1 MNVVEMLKGKRVCI
15 CGGSG
20 GVGKTTTA
28 AAIAM
33 GMAADGAK
41 VAVVTID
48 PAKRLATS
56 LGLEELGNDP
66 RLVDP
71 AVFARSGM
79 EMKGELWAMMLDPKR
94 TFDDLIARLAPDERK
109 RDEVLSNRIY
119 QELSTAVA
127 GSQEFTAIAKLYELD
142 REGDYDLLVL
152 DTPPSRN
159 ALDFL
164 DAPDRLTSF
173 FEGRALQVFLRPTG
187 LGMRL
192 FGRGTGVV
200 FSILKRV
207 TGIDLL
213 EDLSVFF
220 RSLGGMIEGFKE
232 RATAVNALL
241 SDRGT
246 TFLLVTSPERE
257 PIEEATF
264 FWRKLK
270 AARMPFGGVI
280 VNRVHHSYELG
291 ELDVAQV
298 ASELEPELGPKL
310 AGRVA
315 ENLGDYHMLA
325 QRDRE
330 NISELAH
337 RLGGEERMILVPYL
351 NSDIHD
357 IDGLR
362 AVHRYLW
369 ATEEERTAMLADVV
383 A

>member
-1 MNVVEMLKGKRVCI
+1 MLEGKRVAI

-33 GMAADGAK
+33 GMAADGAR

-48 PAKRLATS
+48 PARRLATS
-56 LGLEELGNDP
+56 LGLEELGNEP

-71 AVFARSGM
+71 KLFAKRGL

-94 TFDDLIARLAPDERK
+94 TFDELIDRLSPNDRA
-109 RDEVLSNRIY
+109 RDEVLNNRIY
-119 QELSTAVA
+119 QELSSAVA

-142 REGDYDLLVL
+142 REGDFDLLVL

-187 LGMRL
+187 LGMKI

-200 FSILKRV
+200 FSVLKRV

-213 EDLSVFF
+213 QDLSVFF
-220 RSLGGMIEGFKE
+220 RSLGGMIDGFKE
-232 RATAVNALL
+232 RAAAVNALL
-241 SDRGT
+241 SDAGT

-257 PIEEATF
+257 SIEEATF

-270 AARMPFGGVI
+270 AARMPFGGVL
-280 VNRVHHSYELG
+280 VNRVHHDLLG
-291 ELDVAQV
+291 GDIDLDDVARQ
-298 ASELEPELGPKL
+298 LEPELGPKL
-310 AGRVA
+310 AARVA
-315 ENLGDYHMLA
+315 ENLGDYHVLA
-325 QRDRE
+325 RRDRA
-330 NISELAH
+330 NIERLASQ
-337 RLGGEERMILVPYL
+337 LGGEERMILVPHL
-351 NSDIHD
+351 DDDVHD
-357 IDGLR
+357 VEGLQ
-362 AVHRYLW
+362 AILRYLW
-369 ATEEERTAMLADVV
+369 ATEAQRTAMLVDVV

>member
-1 MNVVEMLKGKRVCI
+1 MLEGKRVAI

-33 GMAADGAK
+33 GMAADGAR

-48 PAKRLATS
+48 PARRLATS
-56 LGLEELGNDP
+56 LGLEELGNEP

-71 AVFARSGM
+71 KLFAKRGL

-94 TFDDLIARLAPDERK
+94 TFDELIDRLSPDDRA
-109 RDEVLSNRIY
+109 RDEVLNNRIY
-119 QELSTAVA
+119 QELSSAVA

-142 REGDYDLLVL
+142 REGDFDLLVL

-187 LGMRL
+187 LGMKI

-200 FSILKRV
+200 FSVLKRV

-213 EDLSVFF
+213 QDLSVFF
-220 RSLGGMIEGFKE
+220 RSLGGMIDGFRE
-232 RATAVNALL
+232 RAAAVNALL
-241 SDRGT
+241 SDAGT

-270 AARMPFGGVI
+270 AAQMPFGGVV
-280 VNRVHHSYELG
+280 VNRVHHDVLG
-291 ELDVAQV
+291 GDIDLDDVAR
-298 ASELEPELGPKL
+298 ELEPELGPKL
-310 AGRVA
+310 AARVA
-315 ENLGDYHMLA
+315 ENLGDYHVLA
-325 QRDRE
+325 RRDRA
-330 NISELAH
+330 NIERLASQ
-337 RLGGEERMILVPYL
+337 LGGEERMILVPHL
-351 NSDIHD
+351 DDDVHD
-357 IDGLR
+357 VEGLQ
-362 AVHRYLW
+362 AILRYLW
-369 ATEEERTAMLADVV
+369 ATEAQRTAMLVDVV